1 MLKYTVENTQNYL
14 NFQIDSVENIESIP
28 WDYPVIKVKGIP
40 LKFSEYYFLSDFLYH
55 LKRQSDFGIIHPQN
69 NSKIRFQDL
78 KQNIAFDN
86 SFNIISNHNHDDI
99 EKFRNDLKKFH
110 RKAPK
115 CFWGNFIDDETL
127 EIILKGGRQEIF
139 EYSTIK
145 SSDHN
150 QKILIQRPSKDFDQT
165 EFVYI
170 KTDLKPSRSLDIA
183 YIFEKLNDKIL
194 YKNTSKNNW
203 IY

>member
-1 MLKYTVENTQNYL
+1 MLKFTVENTQDYL
-14 NFQIDSVENIESIP
+14 NFRIDSVENIESVP
-28 WDYPVIKVKGIP
+28 WDYPLIRIKSIP
-40 LKFSEYYFLSDFLYH
+40 VKFSEYYFLSDFLYH
-55 LKRQSDFGIIHPQN
+55 LKRQSDFGIIHSQS
-69 NSKIRFQDL
+69 NSILKFEDL

-86 SFNIISNHNHDDI
+86 SFNIISNHNYDDI
-99 EKFRNDLKKFH
+99 EIFRNDLKTFH

-115 CFWGNFIDDETL
+115 CFWGNYLNDETL
-127 EIILKGGRQEIF
+127 EIVLSGGRKEIL

-150 QKILIQRPSKDFDQT
+150 QKVLIKRPSKEFDQT
-165 EFVYI
+165 EFVHI

-183 YIFEKLNDKIL
+183 YIFEKLDDKIL

>member
-1 MLKYTVENTQNYL
+1 MNKYTVENIQDFL
-14 NFQIDSVENIESIP
+14 NFKIDSVEKIESVP
-28 WDYPVIKVKGIP
+28 WDYPIIKVKGIP
-40 LKFSEYYFLSDFLYH
+40 LKFSEYYYLSDFLYH
-55 LKRQSDFGIIHPQN
+55 LKRQSDFGIIHSQS
-69 NSKIRFQDL
+69 NSILRLEDL

-86 SFNIISNHNHDDI
+86 SFNIISNHNYGDMEI
-99 EKFRNDLKKFH
+99 FRDDLKKFH

-115 CFWGNFIDDETL
+115 TFWGNYLNAETL
-127 EIILKGGRQEIF
+127 EIILRGGRKEIF

-150 QKILIQRPSKDFDQT
+150 QKALIQRPSKDFDQT

-170 KTDLKPSRSLDIA
+170 KTDLKPYRSLDIA
-183 YIFEKLNDKIL
+183 YIFEKLDDKIL